1 MQILNKP
8 SVVIRDDEYW
18 IKRRAKENFKREKK
32 EALAQLKIELYNL
45 AKPLRFSNCH
55 AASVKLIKNEIIVLK
70 QLGQRENEILRW
82 QWVLSSCKELIEE
95 IKTIEAS

>member
-1 MQILNKP
+1 MKTAMTRMTIDLDAMC
-8 SVVIRDDEYW
+8 IDERMMTRDDAYW
-18 IKRRAKENFKREKK
+18 IKRKAKEKLKREKK

-55 AASVKLIKNEIIVLK
+55 TASVKLIKNELIVLK

-82 QWVLSSCKELIEE
+82 QWAL
-95 IKTIEAS
+95 